1 LEEFDYEIVYKKGT
15 QNTNADALSRIG
27 RLSKENTCKVKI
39 DGDSKKKILYEF
51 HDAPVGGHRGM
62 NGTYRAIKSLY
73 NWPNMRRDIE
83 VYVKQ
88 CKSCQVNKT
97 LKPKKRVPMELTS
110 TADHPFDKCYLDI
123 VGPLPQSAE
132 GHKYILTFQDDLSK
146 YVVATPIRQ
155 QDAETTGA
163 N

>member
-1 LEEFDYEIVYKKGT
+1 
-15 QNTNADALSRIG
+15 
-27 RLSKENTCKVKI
+27 
-39 DGDSKKKILYEF
+39 
-51 HDAPVGGHRGM
+51 M
-62 NGTYRAIKSLY
+62 NGMYRAIKLLY

-88 CKSCQVNKT
+88 CKNCQMNKI

-123 VGPLPQSAE
+123 VWPLPQSAE

-155 QDAETTGA
+155 QDAETIARAFVTQVVLNMEFQA
-163 N
+163 WYRRIKVLTL